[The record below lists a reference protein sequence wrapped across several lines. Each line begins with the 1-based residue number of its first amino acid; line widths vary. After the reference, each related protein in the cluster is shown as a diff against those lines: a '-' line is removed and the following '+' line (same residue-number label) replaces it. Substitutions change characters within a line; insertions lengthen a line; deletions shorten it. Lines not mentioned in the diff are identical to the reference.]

1 MTVSWPLK
9 KGKQCEI
16 IILSKF
22 SISREEGK
30 LNQGNKAFYTRQ
42 TQQPVLSPHTS
53 DSPPVLRWFNRKSSA
68 ASA

>member
-1 MTVSWPLK
+1 MTVLWPLK
-9 KGKQCEI
+9 KGKQCEM
-16 IILSKF
+16 IILIKF

-30 LNQGNKAFYTRQ
+30 LNQGNTAFYTRQ

-53 DSPPVLRWFNRKSSA
+53 DLPPVLRWFNRKSSA